1 MLSLDIIVYMSSTQT
16 TPEPTNSI
24 TSDAQVKVLQQH
36 NAELT
41 SQVNNLQKQL
51 DVFKKMLFGKR
62 NEKRPFNIPGQ
73 PSLFDV
79 DKADAEESGQE
90 EPKKT
95 VTYQRGKAK
104 KGRPDNC
111 VTAEGL
117 RFDDDVPVKHIK
129 LTPPE
134 IEGLSEDQYEIIG
147 TDRRYKLAQQQA
159 SYTVIEYE
167 IPQIKLKSDGRL
179 VCAAGPQAVLEG
191 SLGDVS
197 LLAGLLVDKF
207 AYHLPLYRQHQ
218 RIEAAGITLAR
229 STLTN
234 LVKRAILLLEPIVE
248 AQWRHVLTSKVLAMD
263 ETPAKVG
270 RSKTKKGRMHQ
281 GYFWPIYGDSDEVV
295 FTYSESRARR
305 VIEEILG
312 EDYSGILLTDGYKAY
327 ASYAARCDSLTHAQC
342 WTHSR
347 RQFVE
352 AHDDEP
358 VLVDEI
364 LEMIGTLYSNE
375 KHIREHDLTGE
386 NKHQYRQE
394 HSGPVVDE
402 IMRWVKQKLEDP
414 SRLPKAPFTKALGY
428 LYERDAALRVFLDE
442 PDVPLDTNH
451 LERALRVIP
460 MGRKNWNFCWT
471 ELGAEHV
478 GIIQSLITTC
488 KLHNVNPYTYLVD
501 VLQRVSEHP
510 SKDVIELTPRVWKT
524 RFADNPLRSDL
535 TDAV

>member
-1 MLSLDIIVYMSSTQT
+1 MSSTQT
-16 TPEPTNSI
+16 TSDSAARATA
-24 TSDAQVKVLQQH
+24 SDAQVKVLQQH

-41 SQVNNLQKQL
+41 SQVKNLQKQL
-51 DVFKKMLFGKR
+51 DVFKQMLFGKR
-62 NEKRPFNIPGQ
+62 SEKQPFDIPGQ
-73 PSLFDV
+73 AGLFD
-79 DKADAEESGQE
+79 ADEADTDTADQTETAKQKITFE
-90 EPKKT
+90 
-95 VTYQRGKAK
+95 RGKAK

-111 VTAEGL
+111 VTSEGL

-134 IEGLSEDQYEIIG
+134 IEGLSEDQYQIIG

-179 VCAAGPQAVLEG
+179 VCAASAPAVLER
-191 SLGDVS
+191 SVADVS

-218 RIEAAGITLAR
+218 RIEAAGVMLAR

-234 LVKRAILLLEPIVE
+234 LVKRSIMLLEPIVE
-248 AQWRHVLTSKVLAMD
+248 AQWKHVLTSKVLAMD
-263 ETPAKVG
+263 ETPVKAGK
-270 RSKTKKGRMHQ
+270 SKTKKGRMHQ
-281 GYFWPIYGDSDEVV
+281 GYFWPIYGDSDEIV

-305 VIEEILG
+305 VIEQILG
-312 EDYSGILLTDGYKAY
+312 KEFSGVLLSDGYKAY
-327 ASYAARCDSLTHAQC
+327 ASFAACCEALTLAQC
-342 WTHSR
+342 WTHTR
-347 RQFVE
+347 RQFFE
-352 AHDDEP
+352 AREDEP
-358 VLVDEI
+358 ALVDEM
-364 LEMIGTLYSNE
+364 LELIGSLYAHE
-375 KHIREHDLTGE
+375 KSIRDHNLTGDA
-386 NKHQYRQE
+386 KRQYRQE
-394 HSGPVVDE
+394 HSGPVVE
-402 IMRWVKQKLEDP
+402 HIMGWVKQKLEDP

-428 LYERDAALRVFLDE
+428 LFERDAALRVFLDD

-478 GIIQSLITTC
+478 GIIQSLISTC

-501 VLQRVSEHP
+501 VLQRVNEHP

-535 TDAV
+535 TDSV